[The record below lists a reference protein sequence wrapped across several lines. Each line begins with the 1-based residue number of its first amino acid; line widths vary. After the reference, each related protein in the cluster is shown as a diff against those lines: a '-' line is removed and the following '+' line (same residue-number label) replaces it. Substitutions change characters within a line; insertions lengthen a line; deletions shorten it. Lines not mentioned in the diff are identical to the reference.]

1 MSSPTDN
8 FHSSAGAPNAPQ
20 VLYEGESIPSI
31 PAGQV
36 LTNLNRQ
43 SLLAM
48 LELLQNNIG
57 IARVNSAHLCWNL
70 FITNGTVALIEET
83 AEFIPTLQRKL
94 KLHKTSASAQTQ
106 LTGRFPNS
114 YALYRMVGQIYEQD
128 PEATRTA
135 LKEVMLENLLAL
147 FLEDDFTLLWQPAP
161 NNTKI
166 HLPIWKLGVLVET
179 AQRAAQQWQQ
189 FQHLHHPYQTVQLID
204 DDNTIAQIPLF
215 IKMTTGKH
223 RITQIADSFQQPLI
237 RTAIKLEKLAQE
249 HIVAVLPLSHSNEC
263 LNFIIE
269 KDPVIKVM
277 IVDDSPLI
285 LRQFRDLLDSW
296 GYAVVAEQSAANA
309 VFTMLEHDPKV
320 VFLDLNMP
328 EVHGFEL
335 LKQIRRHRKLS
346 EIPIVILTAENST
359 TNSFRAK
366 WAHCRFLSKPR
377 TGKDTS
383 EFRQQLR
390 ELLREVCP
398 LPSDTLL

>member
-1 MSSPTDN
+1 MPFPADN
-8 FHSSAGAPNAPQ
+8 TPPIGSA
-20 VLYEGESIPSI
+20 LYDGESTPSI
-31 PAGQV
+31 PPGQV

-48 LELLQNNIG
+48 VELLQHSTG
-57 IARVNSAHLCWNL
+57 IARINSAHLCWNL
-70 FITNGTVALIEET
+70 FIANDTIALIEET
-83 AEFIPTLQRKL
+83 GEFVPTLQRKL
-94 KLHKTSASAQTQ
+94 KIHKVNAAAQTQ
-106 LTGRFPNS
+106 LASKFPNS
-114 YALYRMVGQIYEQD
+114 YSLYRMVGQIYDQD
-128 PEATRTA
+128 PEATRA
-135 LKEVMLENLLAL
+135 AIKEIMLESLLAI
-147 FLEDDFTLLWQPAP
+147 FLEDEFTLLWQPAP
-161 NNTKI
+161 SNTRI
-166 HLPIWKLGVLVET
+166 NLPIWKLNVLLET

-189 FQHLHHPYQTVQLID
+189 FRHLHHPYQTVQLID

-249 HIVAVLPLSHSNEC
+249 HIVAVLPLSHSNDSLEM
-263 LNFIIE
+263 IIDR
-269 KDPVIKVM
+269 DPVLKVM

-285 LRQFRDLLDSW
+285 LRQFHDLLEGW
-296 GYAVVAEQSAANA
+296 GYAVITEQSPANA

-328 EVHGFEL
+328 EVNGFEL
-335 LKQIRRHRKLS
+335 LKQIRRHRKLA

-390 ELLREVCP
+390 ELLRELCP